1 MYKLREE
8 RDMSPK
14 VFANMV
20 SALLYE
26 KRFGPYY
33 AEPIIAG
40 LDEKGEPYLCAMD
53 LLGAQQL
60 AGDFAVGGTCSE
72 NLYGTCES
80 MYRPDLEPEDLFE
93 TITQVLLSSVDRDC
107 LSGWGGMVHIIEMDK
122 ITTIAVR
129 WQHLRQIKH

>member
-8 RDMSPK
+8 RDMSPR

-20 SALLYE
+20 SSMLYE
-26 KRFGPYY
+26 KRFGPYF

-40 LDEKGEPYLCAMD
+40 LDAQGEPYLCAMD

-60 AGDFAVGGTCSE
+60 AADFAVGGTASE

-93 TITQVLLSSVDRDC
+93 TISQVLLSSVDRDC
-107 LSGWGGMVHIIEMDK
+107 LSGWGGIVHIVEQDK
-122 ITTIAVR
+122 ITTRV
-129 WQHLRQIKH
+129 LKGRQD